1 MKKAI
6 TSSVAPPMFC
16 RHYCSLIAL
25 VLLFQIVILDSCFSG
40 FRTRSCPLSG
50 SSSTSQSIKRVRGTS
65 DNHSPQ
71 TDPLCAPRSVDR
83 RQSFLPAP
91 RYAHAGYKSHML
103 LAACGVREHAIEVDG
118 RGVFTKALL
127 ETLSR
132 TTHPITY
139 RELMHELGKFP
150 R

>member
-6 TSSVAPPMFC
+6 TSSVALPMFC
-16 RHYCSLIAL
+16 GHCCSLTEL

-40 FRTRSCPLSG
+40 Q
-50 SSSTSQSIKRVRGTS
+50 STKRVRGTL
-65 DNHSPQ
+65 DNQSPQ
-71 TDPLCAPRSVDR
+71 ADPLCAPRSVDR

-91 RYAHAGYKSHML
+91 RHAHAGYKSHML
-103 LAACGVREHAIEVDG
+103 LAAGVWEHAIEVDG

-132 TTHPITY
+132 TTHPMTY